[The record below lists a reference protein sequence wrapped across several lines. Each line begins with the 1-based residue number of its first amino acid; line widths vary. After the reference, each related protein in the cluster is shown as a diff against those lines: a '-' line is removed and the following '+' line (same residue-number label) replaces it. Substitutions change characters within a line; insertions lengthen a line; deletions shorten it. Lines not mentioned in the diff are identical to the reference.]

1 MTGAPNETALSPA
14 GHSLPTQPRLA
25 SLAVMRRTLALT
37 ATLTLAFGALAACS
51 SGDDAAET
59 ASATSSTSATE
70 ATTDASASTDATT
83 DATTAAAEGVTGG
96 LGADDDDILASCTG
110 IALVVD
116 TGDLGDDQD
125 DTTDDDIWEDKAEAV
140 EGAWCVEASEPM
152 TARALLDAAGVSTD
166 GSAAFGDDAICRVSG
181 MPSAD
186 FPLVNTTDG
195 TTEFETCGD
204 SFLTFAY
211 WAMWVKPA
219 GGAWGYA
226 MEGVAT
232 QMVAPG
238 EALQLLYTLNDAPAA
253 P

>member
-1 MTGAPNETALSPA
+1 
-14 GHSLPTQPRLA
+14 
-25 SLAVMRRTLALT
+25 MRRILAFT
-37 ATLTLAFGALAACS
+37 ATLTLAVGALAACS
-51 SGDDAAET
+51 SNDDDAAET
-59 ASATSSTSATE
+59 ATPS
-70 ATTDASASTDATT
+70 ASASASDATTEASAST

-125 DTTDDDIWEDKAEAV
+125 DATDDDIWEDKAEAV
-140 EGAWCVEASEPM
+140 EGAWCVEATEPM
-152 TARALLDAAGVSTD
+152 TARALLDAAKVTTD

-181 MPSAD
+181 MPSED

-211 WAMWVKPA
+211 WAMWLKPA
-219 GGAWGYA
+219 GGEWGYA